1 MGGLLSHRILRK
13 WKWVARP
20 VASKCVY
27 LELTDQTL
35 MGIRKLEQS
44 KIFRYKSNFGEE
56 HVNIRGMKRKG
67 RLPCLLSPKALPAPA
82 QFWVLIMEKYL
93 VSLDKK
99 KNPRLNLSRNGQ
111 AFAIRLL
118 TEDTWFRSAHPCFL
132 MGCAM
137 SRSQERRREHRAWG
151 ALEGCIRGAC
161 SRLLLAF
168 ELWGHGSFLALMV
181 SR

>member
-1 MGGLLSHRILRK
+1 MCLPGTHRSNPNRDKKIGAKQNFQAQIEFRRRACK
-13 WKWVARP
+13 YSGDEEKGK
-20 VASKCVY
+20 ASVLCP
-27 LELTDQTL
+27 
-35 MGIRKLEQS
+35 RW
-44 KIFRYKSNFGEE
+44 
-56 HVNIRGMKRKG
+56 
-67 RLPCLLSPKALPAPA
+67 SPKALPAPA

-99 KNPRLNLSRNGQ
+99 KNPRRNLSRNGQ

-137 SRSQERRREHRAWG
+137 SRSQERRREHQAWG